1 MLLVALATGSCSM
14 FTSCKDTDDD
24 FYSRVISN
32 EAQLEKD
39 LAQAKEDIANLKT
52 KFDDYYTK
60 TEVDAKVTGLQEQ
73 IDELNNVTI
82 PDLQEQI
89 NGKASQEDLEKLQ
102 KEVAVIQKKIQVY
115 NDLYNKYFK
124 AFDDRLNQLITDITL
139 QQTWNPM
146 FGSINLPVGLSSTA
160 ATNYYGESA
169 HEFKFPGEAEWEVNG
184 ENSGVAE
191 IAALNPEQI
200 EVPEGVYMN
209 KNNKGEGSLGFL
221 YFGINPTDID
231 PDNVTF
237 SLISSDNET
246 KFEDVKLTPS
256 DKKLMFGV
264 SRATSD
270 NGFYET
276 ELTIDPANA
285 KDYSIRIEEGLTN
298 AMKDAIK
305 GHTKS
310 DFATLAKLV
319 YDQLQ
324 NVTPAY
330 ALKAEWETPNTTI
343 DPTWVPE
350 FDEEGNLTNA
360 LPEIENKKVTYVG
373 KYEIAAATV
382 KPLGYNFNPGGAS
395 SDILP
400 TFGSIEEAVNNALK
414 DININIDP
422 EKVNFNGEGM
432 TITIDLNGVVDPSAL
447 PEGSDGKLTLT
458 YNKDGVVSGN
468 EGALNGLVEKINE
481 ALKDVVAQINGS
493 VQESIDNI
501 KNNLVGK
508 ASKFDGLVSKYNSLA
523 NRINNFLKNPNHYLQ
538 VMMAYQGQ
546 DGQLHQMSA
555 NKDFPTVFTKG
566 TGAYQLYLT
575 SYTAE
580 IIAPSCNKYVAVTNS
595 TAKDAMAAI
604 NGSVGFNT
612 VLPGN
617 QQAVALDASK
627 LEAGDYEVVY
637 SSLDYRGF
645 TSTRKFYFTVK

>member
-39 LAQAKEDIANLKT
+39 LAQAKEDIANLKAN
-52 KFDDYYTK
+52 FDNYYTK
-60 TEVDAKVTGLQEQ
+60 QEVDGKVTGLQEQ

-160 ATNYYGESA
+160 ATNYYGESDK
-169 HEFKFPGEAEWEVNG
+169 EFTFPSSDPAREAIIDANG
-184 ENSGVAE
+184 ESASL
-191 IAALNPEQI
+191 AAIRGLNFKTTFS
-200 EVPEGVYMN
+200 VPNGIYMN
-209 KNNKGEGSLGFL
+209 ENNAGKGSLGFL
-221 YFGINPTDID
+221 YLGINPTDIN
-231 PDNVTF
+231 PDNVRF

-246 KFEDVKLTPS
+246 KFENLELKSS

-264 SRATSD
+264 SRAASE

-276 ELTIDPANA
+276 ELTIDPTKANE
-285 KDYSIRIEEGLTN
+285 YSIRIQGGLTN

-310 DFATLAKLV
+310 DFATLAKVV
-319 YDQLQ
+319 YDQMQ

-330 ALKAEWETPNTTI
+330 ALKAEWDTPNTTI
-343 DPTWVPE
+343 DPTWAPE
-350 FDEEGNLTNA
+350 FDEDGNLTNS
-360 LPEIENKKVTYVG
+360 LPEDQTKTVTYVG

-382 KPLGYNFNPGGAS
+382 KPLGFWFLQDIGAS
-395 SDILP
+395 SDKLP
-400 TFGSIEEAVNNALK
+400 TIGSLEEAINKVFK
-414 DININIDP
+414 DININISD
-422 EKVNFNGEGM
+422 ENIKVEGENIN
-432 TITIDLNGVVDPSAL
+432 ITL
-447 PEGSDGKLTLT
+447 PDGQVITLT
-458 YNKDGVVSGN
+458 YNADGTVDGN
-468 EGALNGLVEKINE
+468 DGALNGFVDSVNK
-481 ALKDVVAQINGS
+481 ALKDAIAQINGS

-523 NRINNFLKNPNHYLQ
+523 NRINNLLKNPNHYLQ

-555 NKDFPTVFTKG
+555 NEDFPTVFTKG

-580 IIAPSCNKYVAVTNS
+580 IIAPSCKKYVAITEGA
-595 TAKDAMAAI
+595 AKDAI
-604 NGSVGFNT
+604 NGTADFNT

-617 QQAVALDASK
+617 QQAVTLDASQLK
-627 LEAGDYEVVY
+627 PGKYEVVY
-637 SSLDYRGF
+637 QALDYQGR
-645 TSTRKFYFTVK
+645 TSTRTFYFTVVD

>member
-60 TEVDAKVTGLQEQ
+60 TEVDAKVTGLQDQ
-73 IDELNNVTI
+73 IDELNDVTI
-82 PDLQEQI
+82 PGLQEQI
-89 NGKASQEDLEKLQ
+89 DKKASKEDLEKVQ

-160 ATNYYGESA
+160 ATNYYGESDHA
-169 HEFKFPGEAEWEVNG
+169 FNFPGEAEWEVNG
-184 ENSGVAE
+184 ENSGVAA
-191 IAALNPEQI
+191 IAEMDHATI
-200 EVPEGVYMN
+200 AVPKGVYMN
-209 KNNKGEGSLGFL
+209 NGEKGSLGFL

-264 SRATSD
+264 SRAASE

-276 ELTIDPANA
+276 ELTIDPTKA

-319 YDQLQ
+319 YDQMQ

-343 DPTWVPE
+343 NPDWVPV
-350 FDEEGNLTNA
+350 FDEEGNLTNE
-360 LPEIENKKVTYVG
+360 LPEIETKKVTYVG

-382 KPLGYNFNPGGAS
+382 KPLGYAFNPGGAS

-400 TFGSIEEAVNNALK
+400 TIGSLEEAINKVFK
-414 DININIDP
+414 DININISD
-422 EKVNFNGEGM
+422 ENIKVEGKDIIIYVDGEE
-432 TITIDLNGVVDPSAL
+432 I
-447 PEGSDGKLTLT
+447 KLTYDPT
-458 YNKDGVVSGN
+458 INQVTGSN
-468 EGALNGLVEKINE
+468 EGALNNFIDSVNQ
-481 ALKDVVAQINGS
+481 ALKDAVAEINGS

-501 KNNLVGK
+501 KNNLIGK

-523 NRINNFLKNPNHYLQ
+523 NRINNLLKNPNHYLQ

-580 IIAPSCNKYVAVTNS
+580 IIAPSCNKYVAVTKGA
-595 TAKDAMAAI
+595 AKDAI
-604 NGSVGFNT
+604 NGSADFNT

-617 QQAVALDASK
+617 QQAVTLDASM

-645 TSTRKFYFTVK
+645 TSTRTFYFTVK